1 MSEGRELQGGLAG
14 EVAVEFRIDW
24 FAELECGND
33 HLRLAAILAGVH
45 RRVHIVQCDRAADEV
60 IGFLLFF
67 GFATDE
73 NRRKMAILPC
83 RSTFRSV
90 QQPPEFVRF
99 YCFESLSSAMILPI
113 RCGISVTRALPMQKA
128 RCPSVIPSLVQPF
141 GKR

>member
-14 EVAVEFRIDW
+14 EVAVEFRINW

-73 NRRKMAILPC
+73 KRHKMAILPF

-90 QQPPEFVRF
+90 QQPPEFV
-99 YCFESLSSAMILPI
+99 
-113 RCGISVTRALPMQKA
+113 
-128 RCPSVIPSLVQPF
+128 
-141 GKR
+141 

>member
-73 NRRKMAILPC
+73 NRHKMAILPFW
-83 RSTFRSV
+83 STFRSV
-90 QQPPEFVRF
+90 QQPPEFV
-99 YCFESLSSAMILPI
+99 
-113 RCGISVTRALPMQKA
+113 
-128 RCPSVIPSLVQPF
+128 
-141 GKR
+141 